1 MKHKKTITCII
12 IFAILI
18 IVYLITNYRSL
29 NNSQNK
35 VNNEYSNLSIAIDKK
50 LEITKHINTELKTMK
65 YVNELS
71 GKLKVSCKNLEDAYN
86 IETKNKY
93 NKELDE
99 YTVLIENDLN
109 TNKIV
114 KTENYKSLV
123 TQYNEQNNKIEET
136 VKKYNKS
143 VNDFNSKLSIIP
155 NNITSKLFGMKLE
168 KNYD

>member
-1 MKHKKTITCII
+1 MERVHIVQTING
-12 IFAILI
+12 AIEMGGFLDFI
-18 IVYLITNYRSL
+18 
-29 NNSQNK
+29 
-35 VNNEYSNLSIAIDKK
+35 SNFI
-50 LEITKHINTELKTMK
+50 EITGIFLTTLFKGELFDIVDENDPRYGKTKYKLIFSFSKQKPDIN
-65 YVNELS
+65 N
-71 GKLKVSCKNLEDAYN
+71 N
-86 IETKNKY
+86 
-93 NKELDE
+93 